1 MISFYTVAVLHLLAT
16 APGLATHHASACDES
31 HVTLIYCVLNDCHA
45 FQAGSAQ
52 DMMHTFSSSI
62 FPGSF
67 EQRQHHVH
75 IVVKRD
81 RGAPSSGALSHG
93 LMSTSS
99 LHQAQALGF
108 SLGSPFEPQRSCA
121 TLIFE
126 YNLCTFGDILKLI
139 STSKNREFPAA

>member
-1 MISFYTVAVLHLLAT
+1 MNSLYRVAALHLVAT

-52 DMMHTFSSSI
+52 DMMHTFSNSI

-81 RGAPSSGALSHG
+81 WGAPSSGALSHG

-126 YNLCTFGDILKLI
+126 HNLCTFGDILKPIFDLE
-139 STSKNREFPAA
+139 KPEFPAA